1 MLENLRVTDVA
12 VHEVFARGPDRRM
25 VQPEY
30 ALALEN
36 LSVEAMTAFRQR
48 VTDALSAKAK
58 SVEMQILRTG
68 VGTFQGDAASLVG
81 LNTPAEFL
89 QSSRRVAD
97 RLAEAQT
104 SQAIPGG
111 IVIVFRGVT
120 GAGDVPFVAVIKAE
134 VQEGFRRR
142 RDGAVVITEFVN
154 DLFLTKATRLYKL
167 GFFVASGV
175 PPYRDDTW
183 RCLVFDHHIVAS
195 NREAAAIYFYE
206 SFLGCG
212 FREDSAYETA
222 KFFNLTKEFAAKS
235 IADRAERHRVQDS
248 LFTYIKNEQ
257 APTFTVDEFAERYV
271 PLEVRDRY
279 QTFMRNKQFPERA
292 VRRDIADLRTRLKRR
307 RFKYGTDIEFS
318 ASPEAMSEGRVTI
331 QTVEAV
337 DGHEVPGG
345 EVTII
350 TIKDPFVKEA

>member
-1 MLENLRVTDVA
+1 MLENLRISDVA
-12 VHEVFARGPDRRM
+12 VHEVFTRGQDRRL

-48 VTDALSAKAK
+48 ATDALSAKAK
-58 SVEMQILRTG
+58 SVEMQIIRTG
-68 VGTFQGDAASLVG
+68 VGTFQGDAAAMVAL
-81 LNTPAEFL
+81 TAPEAFL
-89 QSSRRVAD
+89 QASRRVAD

-120 GAGDVPFVAVIKAE
+120 GPTDLPFVAVIKAE

-142 RDGAVVITEFVN
+142 RDGTAVITEFVN

-167 GFFVASGV
+167 GFMVASGAA
-175 PPYRDDTW
+175 PYRDEAW

-206 SFLGCG
+206 SLLGCG

-222 KFFNLTKEFAAKS
+222 KFFNLTKEFAVKN
-235 IADRAERHRVQDS
+235 IEDRAVRHRVQDS
-248 LFTYIKNEQ
+248 LFTYIKNDQ

-271 PLEVRDRY
+271 PLDIRDRY

-292 VRRDIADLRTRLKRR
+292 VRRDIAELRSRLKRR

-318 ASPEAMSEGRVTI
+318 ASPEAMAEGRVSI
-331 QTVEAV
+331 QTQDAV
-337 DGHEVPGG
+337 DVQAEARG
-345 EVTII
+345 EITVI
-350 TIKDPFVKEA
+350 TIKDPFVKEV

>member
-1 MLENLRVTDVA
+1 MLENLRISDVA
-12 VHEVFARGPDRRM
+12 VHEVFARGPDRRL

-58 SVEMQILRTG
+58 SVEMQIIRTG
-68 VGTFQGDAASLVG
+68 VGSFQGDAATLIG
-81 LNTPAEFL
+81 LGTSDAFL
-89 QSSRRVAD
+89 QASRRAAD

-104 SQAIPGG
+104 SQSIPGG
-111 IVIVFRGVT
+111 IVIVFRGIT
-120 GAGDVPFVAVIKAE
+120 GATDLPFVAVIKAE

-142 RDGAVVITEFVN
+142 REGAVVITEFVN

-167 GFFVASGV
+167 GFMVANGTA
-175 PPYRDDTW
+175 PFGDDAW

-235 IADRAERHRVQDS
+235 IGDRAERHRVQDS

-271 PLEVRDRY
+271 PLEIRDRY

-292 VRRDIADLRTRLKRR
+292 VRRDTAGLGSRLKRR

-318 ASPEAMSEGRVTI
+318 VSPEAMSEGRVTI
-331 QTVEAV
+331 ETKDAVNGQAEARGEITV
-337 DGHEVPGG
+337 
-345 EVTII
+345 I